1 MEERIQ
7 KIIAASGITSRRG
20 AEQLILDGKVKLN
33 GEKVRVLGTKANP
46 EIDEIKVDGKVLPK
60 HISSITYLVNKPK
73 GVVVSKTRQGD
84 SKIITDLLPLKPAV
98 YPVGRLDK
106 DSEGLILMTNN
117 GELAH
122 KLTHPS
128 FEHKKEYLVTV
139 KWEKD
144 SKKDVEWVRRH
155 LEKGMKLGD
164 GNAKADKLDIKVLP
178 NDTLSL
184 FITIHE
190 GRHHLIRRMCA
201 TVSLEVIKL
210 KRTKLSFLTLGNLN
224 SGQYRIL
231 THEEVARL
239 G

>member
-84 SKIITDLLPLKPAV
+84 SKSITDLLPLKPAV

-144 SKKDVEWVRRH
+144 SKKDVEWVRRRVH
-155 LEKGMKLGD
+155 
-164 GNAKADKLDIKVLP
+164 
-178 NDTLSL
+178 
-184 FITIHE
+184 
-190 GRHHLIRRMCA
+190 
-201 TVSLEVIKL
+201 
-210 KRTKLSFLTLGNLN
+210 
-224 SGQYRIL
+224 
-231 THEEVARL
+231 
-239 G
+239 